1 MKTTLSLLVALLLA
15 GCVSTPPIANA
26 PVLSPAPYLAG
37 EQIERY
43 LDVDVLWGGSIV
55 ETRQFDRYAEIEV
68 VAYPLDHL
76 QRPALD
82 APEQGRFIALRAG
95 QLDTREFTRGRF
107 LTLRGP
113 ITGDRLRELRGQ
125 TERLAEMD
133 AREIVLWPWDYRFR
147 RSNVSIGIGVRLAP

>member
-1 MKTTLSLLVALLLA
+1 MKTTLPLLAAMLLA

-37 EQIERY
+37 EQVARY
-43 LDVDVLWGGSIV
+43 MDVDVLWGGTII

-95 QLDTREFTRGRF
+95 QLDPREFSPGRF

-113 ITGDRLRELRGQ
+113 ITGDRERELRGR

-133 AREIVLWPWDYRFR
+133 AREIVLWPWDYRFQ
-147 RSNVSIGIGVRLAP
+147 RSRVSVSVGVSGRF